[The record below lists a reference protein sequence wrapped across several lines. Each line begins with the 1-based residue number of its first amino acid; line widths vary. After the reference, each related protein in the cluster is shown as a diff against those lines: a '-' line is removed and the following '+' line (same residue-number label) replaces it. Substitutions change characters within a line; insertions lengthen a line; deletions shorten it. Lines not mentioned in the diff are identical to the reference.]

1 MFGLQDII
9 TQACLI
15 GIAIIAILIFK
26 AKLFLLLLLI
36 LLPPVIVVFYFIRSR
51 VSVVRQK
58 IRDSN
63 ERSYQ
68 YLFDALKGYV
78 EANIYQRNDFFLKR
92 FLEQRKIFSSQ
103 LFDSLSLQALPGRII
118 EIFAVLGLFILIV
131 IAKWTGN
138 ADSGTLITV
147 GAFMAAAYKIIP
159 GIVKIINLAGQ
170 LKAYDFRAEELQT
183 VIPSSNSNEIRQPI
197 NSVELKNVSFSYGT
211 EQVLQNIDLSVSRN
225 VLLGISGASGQGKT
239 TLLNVLLGFLQ
250 PSKGDVLYNGN
261 AVTTNEIMQYW
272 SSIAYVRQQSFF
284 IYDSILRNITLE
296 EKEHDPVRLDA
307 AIKIS
312 GLDTVISHFPEGIN
326 KIITEN
332 GKNISGGQQQRIA
345 IARALYKNADLLLL
359 DEPFNE
365 LDETSTISI
374 LNHLKQMAAEGKTI
388 ILITHE
394 KGPVIQSK
402 KR

>member
-1 MFGLQDII
+1 M
-9 TQACLI
+9 
-15 GIAIIAILIFK
+15 
-26 AKLFLLLLLI
+26 
-36 LLPPVIVVFYFIRSR
+36 
-51 VSVVRQK
+51 
-58 IRDSN
+58 
-63 ERSYQ
+63 
-68 YLFDALKGYV
+68 
-78 EANIYQRNDFFLKR
+78 
-92 FLEQRKIFSSQ
+92 EQRKIFSDQ

-170 LKAYDFRAEELQT
+170 LKAYDLRAEELQ
-183 VIPSSNSNEIRQPI
+183 IFSPASGSNQARQSI
-197 NSVELKNVSFSYGT
+197 HSVELRNVSFSYGN
-211 EQVLQNIDLSVSRN
+211 EEVLKNINLSVKRKD
-225 VLLGISGASGQGKT
+225 LLGISGASGQGKT

-250 PSKGDVLYNGN
+250 PSKGEVLYNGDK
-261 AVTTNEIMQYW
+261 ASEDEIMEYW

-284 IYDSILRNITLE
+284 IYDTILRNITLE
-296 EKEHDPVRLDA
+296 DKEHDPSRLDA
-307 AIKIS
+307 AISIS
-312 GLDTVISHFPEGIN
+312 GLNAVISHFPEGIN

-365 LDETSTISI
+365 LDESSTISI
-374 LNHLKQMAAEGKTI
+374 LDHLKQMAAEGKII
-388 ILITHE
+388 ILITHD
-394 KGPVIQSK
+394 KSSLNYCNKQLSLDV
-402 KR
+402 